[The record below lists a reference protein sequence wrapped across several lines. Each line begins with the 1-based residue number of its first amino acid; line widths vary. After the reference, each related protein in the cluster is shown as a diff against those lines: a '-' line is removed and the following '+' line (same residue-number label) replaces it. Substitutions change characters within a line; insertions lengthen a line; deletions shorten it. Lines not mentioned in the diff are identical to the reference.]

1 MLPMQVPRSSLYRD
15 ENKSQSL
22 GVGDIF
28 MRFYDSY
35 AFTTMS
41 AKNALGCIYYILKLT
56 VHKSHKVFSQRT
68 K

>member
-1 MLPMQVPRSSLYRD
+1 M
-15 ENKSQSL
+15 
-22 GVGDIF
+22 GDIF